1 MKQNIA
7 CSPIQPSV
15 GLFMSWNM
23 IAQMAER
30 LTTNSEVPSSSPRSG
45 SNEIIFSKLKSYC
58 LLQHMVINTHGWMV
72 TEKRHSDLC
81 MLERKVHRQ
90 DVRPNTS
97 VHGYWYRRWTETM
110 AIGLITHM
118 SGVGKPCCR
127 EPKSLSS
134 MIKALTVYLVYYELK
149 STDYKWFNQSINQS
163 YRSTFGMQCCV
174 FQPANACLRM
184 RSHGWKW
191 SKSL

>member
-1 MKQNIA
+1 MLKK
-7 CSPIQPSV
+7 PSLISL
-15 GLFMSWNM
+15 GLH
-23 IAQMAER
+23 ITVAQMAER
-30 LTTNSEVPSSSPRSG
+30 VAHDLMVCNSNPAWFLMRSF
-45 SNEIIFSKLKSYC
+45 FSKLKSYC

-149 STDYKWFNQSINQS
+149 STDYKWFNQSN
-163 YRSTFGMQCCV
+163 
-174 FQPANACLRM
+174 
-184 RSHGWKW
+184 H
-191 SKSL
+191 

>member
-1 MKQNIA
+1 M
-7 CSPIQPSV
+7 
-15 GLFMSWNM
+15 LRNM

-30 LTTNSEVPSSSPRSG
+30 LTTNSEVLSSSPRSG

-149 STDYKWFNQSINQS
+149 STDYKWFNQSMVHR
-163 YRSTFGMQCCV
+163 RSEVQILARERIFH
-174 FQPANACLRM
+174 QPKVRKGLWYLGNSDYFHVKGLDK
-184 RSHGWKW
+184 G
-191 SKSL
+191 

>member
-1 MKQNIA
+1 
-7 CSPIQPSV
+7 
-15 GLFMSWNM
+15 
-23 IAQMAER
+23 MAER
-30 LTTNSEVPSSSPRSG
+30 LTTNWEVPSSSPRSG
-45 SNEIIFSKLKSYC
+45 SNDIIFSKLKSYC

-149 STDYKWFNQSINQS
+149 STDYKWFNQSINQWTHNIKNYS
-163 YRSTFGMQCCV
+163 KFCENYLWRLWWTNLESDHCFVIRSF
-174 FQPANACLRM
+174 
-184 RSHGWKW
+184 
-191 SKSL
+191 

>member
-1 MKQNIA
+1 
-7 CSPIQPSV
+7 
-15 GLFMSWNM
+15 M

-90 DVRPNTS
+90 DVQPNTS

-163 YRSTFGMQCCV
+163 IVYFEYKGKLTGFY
-174 FQPANACLRM
+174 NI
-184 RSHGWKW
+184 KYW
-191 SKSL
+191 SSWWRTLP

>member
-1 MKQNIA
+1 
-7 CSPIQPSV
+7 
-15 GLFMSWNM
+15 
-23 IAQMAER
+23 MAER
-30 LTTNSEVPSSSPRSG
+30 LTTNSEVPSSSPSSG

-163 YRSTFGMQCCV
+163 INQWNTICYKMYEDVLVTYQWIQSD
-174 FQPANACLRM
+174 L
-184 RSHGWKW
+184 S
-191 SKSL
+191 